1 MREEVIRL
9 ARMVREPGGRL
20 NLMREYIQTFVL
32 RSLHEAEAFH
42 SISFVGGTALRFLHG
57 LPRFSE
63 DLDFSLETPVGYK
76 PKIWLDK
83 LKRDLK
89 FAGFEATV
97 TWNDRRPV
105 NIAWIRI
112 SQILHEVGLAPIQQ
126 QKIAVKLE
134 IDSNPPAGAV
144 TRTTVVQRHLMF
156 ALRHHN
162 LQSLMAGKV
171 HALWTRPF
179 LKGRDWYDLIWY
191 CSKEPRIE
199 PNMELLRNALAQTVP
214 ALVSEASTWRRALAI
229 KIKKVGFEGLRED
242 VEPFLE
248 RPQDAAIMSSDI
260 IVGLLASGE

>member
-9 ARMVREPGGRL
+9 ALMVSEPGGRL
-20 NLMREYIQTFVL
+20 NLMREYIQCFVL

-42 SISFVGGTALRFLHG
+42 SLSFVGGTALRFLHG

-63 DLDFSLETPVGYK
+63 DLDFSLENHVGYK
-76 PKIWLDK
+76 PEFWLDK
-83 LKRDLK
+83 LKRDLT
-89 FAGFEATV
+89 FAGFETSV
-97 TWNDRRPV
+97 TWNDRKIV
-105 NIAWIRI
+105 HTAWIRI
-112 SQILHEVGLAPIQQ
+112 SQILNEVGLAPIQE

-144 TRTTVVQRHLMF
+144 TLTTVVQRHLMF
-156 ALRHHN
+156 VLKHHN
-162 LQSLMAGKV
+162 IQSLMAGKI

-199 PNMELLRNALAQTVP
+199 PNMELLRNALAQTAP
-214 ALVSEASTWRRALAI
+214 ELVGEAYAWRRALSI
-229 KIKKVGFEGLRED
+229 RIKKDGIEGLRKD

-248 RPQDAAIMSSDI
+248 RPQDADIMSSDI
-260 IVGLLASGE
+260 IVGLLD